1 MKRSMKASM
10 INSSTIRAKRCQ
22 HGEHSQPNI
31 RSRHL
36 AFSHSFFEI
45 PLSLVK
51 PGKTTRNFTLFF
63 RSYKIIHSSYFISSA
78 RKTVFFF
85 CCCCFCCCLFFVPV
99 PLEWVSLT
107 MFNNIIL
114 FVTKLKVK
122 HRSKLKTCTY
132 FCVFQRHGQSSPS
145 EPAHLKI
152 RTISYCNKILVPF
165 HSLYLTILI
174 YL

>member
-1 MKRSMKASM
+1 MRSGASTG
-10 INSSTIRAKRCQ
+10 STP
-22 HGEHSQPNI
+22 SQISGPDTWPSATPSLKSLCHWWNLE
-31 RSRHL
+31 RQQGTL
-36 AFSHSFFEI
+36 LCFSEVTK
-45 PLSLVK
+45 LSMPPILSVAQ
-51 PGKTTRNFTLFF
+51 GR
-63 RSYKIIHSSYFISSA
+63 R
-78 RKTVFFF
+78 
-85 CCCCFCCCLFFVPV
+85 CFCFVSCFFLFFFVPV
-99 PLEWVSLT
+99 PLEWASLA

-114 FVTKLKVK
+114 FVTRLKVK
-122 HRSKLKTCTY
+122 RRSILKTCTY

>member
-1 MKRSMKASM
+1 MKASM

-63 RSYKIIHSSYFISSA
+63 RSYKLSIPPILSVA
-78 RKTVFFF
+78 QGRRCF
-85 CCCCFCCCLFFVPV
+85 CCCFCCLFFVPV

-122 HRSKLKTCTY
+122 RRSILKTCTY
-132 FCVFQRHGQSSPS
+132 FCVFQRHGQSSPL